1 MVVSWVGFLDLA
13 QFPGDDAALV
23 AAVKAAKEKPA
34 FQQTV
39 QDKLTIKKGAEKG
52 IRESVFKS
60 NFLNLDI

>member
-1 MVVSWVGFLDLA
+1 
-13 QFPGDDAALV
+13 V